1 MHGHK
6 YEYQS
11 RSPGY
16 MPVLHRMDKQEH
28 GCRQRR
34 RLQRHHI
41 FQSIQYDRSIR
52 RWSIVKCQSY
62 HFLISI
68 YGTVDSTIFI
78 CVVQTVTDSEFS
90 GFNHSGC
97 IGIVPFVTCLE
108 FSGLDHA
115 CCICIVGRISNLK
128 QSGFKDT

>member
-1 MHGHK
+1 MVISMSTDLAAQVICPFYIGWI
-6 YEYQS
+6 S
-11 RSPGY
+11 RNT
-16 MPVLHRMDKQEH
+16 VADNEE
-28 GCRQRR
+28 GCNG
-34 RLQRHHI
+34 I
-41 FQSIQYDRSIR
+41 IFFQSIQYDRSIR

-90 GFNHSGC
+90 GFNHSGR